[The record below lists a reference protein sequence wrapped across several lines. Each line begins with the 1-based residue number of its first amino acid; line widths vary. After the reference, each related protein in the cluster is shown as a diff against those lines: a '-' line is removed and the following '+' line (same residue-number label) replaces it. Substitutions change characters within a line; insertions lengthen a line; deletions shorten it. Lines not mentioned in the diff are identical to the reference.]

1 MELTVMDK
9 RVFDRPI
16 LVQSVLLEDQS
27 SNSHPVL
34 SGVPQGAVLAPLLF
48 LIYINDITKSITSTI
63 RLYADDILIIIHTE
77 SDATSL
83 QKIRPSHST
92 KLG

>member
-1 MELTVMDK
+1 MDK

-16 LVQSVLLEDQS
+16 LVQSVLLEGQS

-48 LIYINDITKSITSTI
+48 LIYINDITKSITK
-63 RLYADDILIIIHTE
+63 LYADNI
-77 SDATSL
+77 
-83 QKIRPSHST
+83 Q
-92 KLG
+92 